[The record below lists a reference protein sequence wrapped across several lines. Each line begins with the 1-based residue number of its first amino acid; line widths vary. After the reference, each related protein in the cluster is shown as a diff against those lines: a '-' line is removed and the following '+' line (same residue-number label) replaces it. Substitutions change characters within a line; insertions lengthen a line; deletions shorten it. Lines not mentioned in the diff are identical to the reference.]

1 MLAAQLLP
9 PMELPPNWAT
19 EHHLILRPIL
29 AEATTGKGRN
39 FEPTYEYPTGWPTP
53 FEVVAE
59 EATRRARILFDAAA
73 GRIRQERTAYYR
85 SGKEADQQ
93 MKDYAEA
100 TAFKEGEFERHAN
113 GKSFLLI
120 MEALQSILPKVYKH
134 KPENAYRYW
143 REYLRT
149 STETYRNK
157 HGLPEL
163 PVKFRDELSDE
174 EESFAVDPDSS
185 GARPHVV
192 TLDHDSSY
200 HVNRS
205 EYGRLAIH
213 LRQFYDSSGGAR
225 VKRTIAA
232 EAGRKGGKKSQ
243 ENIRKDGKISPEDGR
258 KLTIAAEKAQKKSII
273 A

>member
-1 MLAAQLLP
+1 MVKALKRTQPLLG
-9 PMELPPNWAT
+9 
-19 EHHLILRPIL
+19 
-29 AEATTGKGRN
+29 EARSAD
-39 FEPTYEYPTGWPTP
+39 FP
-53 FEVVAE
+53 
-59 EATRRARILFDAAA
+59 AAA
-73 GRIRQERTAYYR
+73 AAPHRSTPAFHTAR
-85 SGKEADQQ
+85 HQPLS
-93 MKDYAEA
+93 AE
-100 TAFKEGEFERHAN
+100 
-113 GKSFLLI
+113 SFAPGI
-120 MEALQSILPKVYKH
+120 AKTDFAPAS
-134 KPENAYRYW
+134 ENAYRYW
-143 REYLRT
+143 RECLRT
-149 STETYRNK
+149 STEAYRNK

-185 GARPHVV
+185 GAPPHVV